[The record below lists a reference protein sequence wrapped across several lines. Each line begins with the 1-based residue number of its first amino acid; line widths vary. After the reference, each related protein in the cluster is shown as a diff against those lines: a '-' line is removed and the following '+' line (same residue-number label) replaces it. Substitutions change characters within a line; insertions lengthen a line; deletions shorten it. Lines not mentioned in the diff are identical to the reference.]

1 MRLQI
6 DTFISEFTIQNV
18 TEIYTSQNFTRH
30 KNLRFRNYGQKTVYF
45 TEFILTEFIIDF
57 I

>member
-18 TEIYTSQNFTRH
+18 TEIYMYVTEFYTP
-30 KNLRFRNYGQKTVYF
+30 RFRNYVQKTVYF